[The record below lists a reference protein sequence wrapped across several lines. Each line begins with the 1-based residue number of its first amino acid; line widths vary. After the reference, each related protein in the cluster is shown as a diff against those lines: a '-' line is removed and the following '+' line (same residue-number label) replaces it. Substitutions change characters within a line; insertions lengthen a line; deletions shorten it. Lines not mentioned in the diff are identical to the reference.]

1 MKRTRIFALMLLGL
15 VLSACAGS
23 EKFVGELIDVYE
35 AQDRNGKPAT
45 QQQMVAAVREA
56 LNQGKD
62 RAIGFLGRRDG
73 FLKNAEARIPMPS
86 HLTRV
91 EQGLRKL
98 GQNKIA
104 DDFILSLNRAAE
116 SAVPLAKKVLAD
128 AIRKMTVK
136 DVVNIVRGPDD
147 AATQYFRHVSEPK
160 LRREILPIVAK
171 STDRMGVTRSYKKLI
186 AQAGPLAAIV
196 DLKSL
201 DLDAY
206 VTQKSLEGL
215 FLFIAKEEKHIR
227 ENPVARTT
235 ELLRLVFGGD

>member
-1 MKRTRIFALMLLGL
+1 MFRIRIFALMLLGL

-35 AQDRNGKPAT
+35 AQDGTGAPAT
-45 QQQMVAAVREA
+45 RQQMVAAVREA

-62 RAIGFLGRRDG
+62 RAIGYLGRKDG
-73 FLKNAEARIPMPS
+73 FMKNPEVRIPMPS

-116 SAVPLAKKVLAD
+116 AAVPLAKKVLTD
-128 AIRKMTVK
+128 AVRQLTVK

-147 AATQYFRHVSEPK
+147 AATQYFRRVSEPE
-160 LRREILPIVAK
+160 LRRGMLPIVAE
-171 STDRMGVTRSYKKLI
+171 STDRIGVTRSYKNLI
-186 AQAGPLAAIV
+186 SRAGPLTAFV

-206 VTQKSLEGL
+206 VMQKSLDGL
-215 FLFIAKEEKHIR
+215 FLFIAKEEKRIR
-227 ENPVARTT
+227 ANPVARTT
-235 ELLRLVFGGD
+235 ELLRLVFGGN